1 MIEMFQR
8 LAMAIVKQAVLD
20 YHKVLQTLKYS
31 PHDRGALAEK
41 DSLEVFFRS
50 QWFSV
55 LCDLD
60 GEELITMIRTRRLRL
75 EGER

>member
-20 YHKVLQTLKYS
+20 YRKALQTLKYS
-31 PHDRGALAEK
+31 PKNKAALAER
-41 DSLEVFFRS
+41 DSLEQFFRS
-50 QWFSV
+50 QWFSI

-60 GEELITMIRTRRLRL
+60 GEELMVMIRTRRLRL